1 MSRNDR
7 PTRRFPLP
15 ILPAVATLAA
25 VLLLAAPPA
34 RAAMETYTIDPE
46 HTNVGFRISHLVFSK
61 VSGRF
66 DKVEGTIALDPSD
79 LTKGSVEVSIDTSS
93 IDTNEPARD
102 KHLRSDAFFDVAKN
116 PKLTFQSVSV
126 KQAAPNKLQV
136 AGNLTI
142 RGTTKPVTLDA
153 EYLGVVTHPQMG
165 TRMGLSAT
173 GEINKDDF
181 GVSFNAALETGGFV
195 LGKTIRLEIEV
206 EAVLKS

>member
-1 MSRNDR
+1 PNRDAHVRSADFLDVENH
-7 PTRRFPLP
+7 PTITFSASGPIRR
-15 ILPAVATLAA
+15 
-25 VLLLAAPPA
+25 
-34 RAAMETYTIDPE
+34 R
-46 HTNVGFRISHLVFSK
+46 
-61 VSGRF
+61 
-66 DKVEGTIALDPSD
+66 GTEFMLTGD
-79 LTKGSVEVSIDTSS
+79 LTV
-93 IDTNEPARD
+93 
-102 KHLRSDAFFDVAKN
+102 
-116 PKLTFQSVSV
+116 
-126 KQAAPNKLQV
+126 
-136 AGNLTI
+136 